1 MLRPNIYRVN
11 GLFNQNGK
19 LLDEY
24 VRTNYRDMEHS
35 KTASGALDDSFDV
48 SLRQND
54 DGAFNVSI
62 TDDDRPLYYEAGC
75 SLTVRRYCPIC
86 ALSRTERDRDS
97 GTRS

>member
-62 TDDDRPLYYEAGC
+62 TDDDRPLYYEQG
-75 SLTVRRYCPIC
+75 VR
-86 ALSRTERDRDS
+86 
-97 GTRS
+97 